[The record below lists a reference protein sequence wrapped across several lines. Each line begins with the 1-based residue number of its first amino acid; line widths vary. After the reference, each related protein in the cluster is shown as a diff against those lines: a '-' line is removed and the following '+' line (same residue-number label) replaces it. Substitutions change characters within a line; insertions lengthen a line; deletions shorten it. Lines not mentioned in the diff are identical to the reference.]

1 MLEKAAILN
10 KCELDILRKG
20 MFLLDSL
27 VLKSLGLD
35 CQNEHIFW
43 RPLECF
49 ITPQC
54 VHSSGVIFGC

>member
-1 MLEKAAILN
+1 
-10 KCELDILRKG
+10 

-43 RPLECF
+43 GPLECF
-49 ITPQC
+49 ITPQG
-54 VHSSGVIFGC
+54 VHSSGVIFG